1 VIGTRSSTASRPP
14 HDVLSSM
21 RRPSPL
27 GEPSENAIEERAC
40 PVCGARSGQPCTSGK
55 AGSGI
60 QLGAIAHAGRFI
72 AAQ

>member
-1 VIGTRSSTASRPP
+1 VISARSSTASRAP
-14 HDVLSSM
+14 HDELSSM
-21 RRPSPL
+21 RRPSQP

-40 PVCGARSGQPCTSGK
+40 PVCGARSGQPCTSAK

-60 QLGAIAHAGRFI
+60 QLGAIAHAGRFV